1 MKLASLKHGRDGRLV
16 VVSQDL
22 NWFTD
27 AFLIAPT
34 LQAALDDWDVCGP
47 RLQALADSLEHEG
60 VPRGRFHERD
70 AASPLPCAY
79 QWADGSAYVNHVEL
93 VRRARGAEMPESFW
107 TDPLM
112 YQGGSDGFL
121 SPRDPIPLADEAWG
135 CDLEAEIV
143 VVTGDVPQGAT
154 REEALAA
161 IRLVGLVNDVS
172 LRNLIPAELAKGFGF
187 VQSKPASALS
197 PVLVT
202 PEALGDRW
210 KDGKLH
216 GVLTVQLNG
225 QDFGRADAGV
235 DMTFDF
241 GTLIAHLAKTRSLV
255 AGTIIG
261 SGTVSNK
268 DADGGPGRP
277 VSEGG
282 LGYSCIAEVRTVETI
297 LRGAAETPFLRHGD
311 TVRIEMLDDRHH
323 TIFGAIEQTV
333 EPLPSD
339 A

>member
-22 NWFTD
+22 HWFTD

-34 LQAALDDWDVCGP
+34 LQAALDDWDRCGP
-47 RLQALADSLEHEG
+47 RLHALAESLEHEA

-70 AASPLPCAY
+70 AASPLPRAY

-93 VRRARGAEMPESFW
+93 VRRARGAEMPASFW

-121 SPRDPIPLADEAWG
+121 APRDPIPLADPAWG

-143 VVTGDVPQGAT
+143 VVVGDVPQGAT
-154 REEALAA
+154 RDEALAA

-197 PVLVT
+197 PVFVT
-202 PEALGDRW
+202 PDALGDRFR
-210 KDGKLH
+210 DGKLH
-216 GVLTVQLNG
+216 GELTVQLNG
-225 QDFGRADAGV
+225 QPFGRADAGV

-241 GTLIAHLAKTRSLV
+241 GTLIAHLAKTRSLS

-261 SGTVSNK
+261 SGTVSNR
-268 DADGGPGRP
+268 DADGGPGKP
-277 VSEGG
+277 VAEGG

-297 LRGAAETPFLRHGD
+297 LRGAAETPFLKHGD
-311 TVRIEMLDDRHH
+311 TVRIEMLDARHH
-323 TIFGAIEQTV
+323 SIFGAIEQTV
-333 EPLPSD
+333 APLSSAD
-339 A
+339 

>member
-16 VVSQDL
+16 VVSDDL
-22 NWFTD
+22 HWFTD

-34 LQAALDDWDVCGP
+34 LQAALDDWDRCEP
-47 RLQALADSLEHEG
+47 LLRALAESLEHEA
-60 VPRGRFHERD
+60 VPRGRFHERE
-70 AASPLPCAY
+70 AASPLPRAY

-93 VRRARGAEMPESFW
+93 VRKARGAEMPESFW

-121 SPRDPIPLADEAWG
+121 SPRDPIPLADPAWG

-202 PEALGDRW
+202 PEALGDRF

-216 GVLTVQLNG
+216 GALTVQLNG
-225 QDFGRADAGV
+225 QDFGKADAGV

-241 GTLIAHLAKTRSLV
+241 GTLIAHLAKTRSLG

-261 SGTVSNK
+261 SGTVSNR
-268 DADGGPGRP
+268 DADGGPGKP
-277 VSEGG
+277 VAEGG

-297 LRGAAETPFLRHGD
+297 LRGKAETPFLAHGD

-323 TIFGAIEQTV
+323 SIFGAIEQTV
-333 EPLPSD
+333 EPLPGR